1 MNGTGAV
8 VANRAAHAR
17 WRACSGGVTGR
28 DHRLVH
34 RDGQDGHAVVMTS
47 DVTAAIVTD
56 GCSSGRA
63 SEVGAR
69 LGARW
74 LAELIT
80 REANVVEHDEQREQ
94 AAVSFAARVTSALI
108 ERVEIVARSLS
119 RSGELDAAVATE
131 MLLFGFLAAAVV
143 RDDFAIVFGVGDGFA
158 WVDGEA
164 TVIDPGPENAPVY
177 AAYGLFGRAIEPR
190 ILHVSPASA
199 VGTIAVG
206 TDGVLPLLED
216 REAFGALV
224 RDERLPFN
232 PSLLRK
238 RLLVLSDRALFWDD
252 ASLGLVVR
260 NGAER

>member
-1 MNGTGAV
+1 
-8 VANRAAHAR
+8 
-17 WRACSGGVTGR
+17 
-28 DHRLVH
+28 
-34 RDGQDGHAVVMTS
+34 MTS

-56 GCSSGRA
+56 GCSSGKA

-80 REANVVEHDEQREQ
+80 REAGVVGQRHERRERHEAE
-94 AAVSFAARVTSALI
+94 AAAGIESEAASFAARVTSALVD
-108 ERVEIVARSLS
+108 RVEIVARSLS
-119 RSGELDAAVATE
+119 RTGELDAGVATD

-158 WVDGEA
+158 WIDSEA

-199 VGTIAVG
+199 VRTIAVG

-232 PSLLRK
+232 PSLLKK
-238 RLLVLSDRALFWDD
+238 RLLVLSDRGLFWDD

>member
-1 MNGTGAV
+1 
-8 VANRAAHAR
+8 
-17 WRACSGGVTGR
+17 
-28 DHRLVH
+28 
-34 RDGQDGHAVVMTS
+34 MTS

-56 GCSSGRA
+56 GCSSGKA

-80 REANVVEHDEQREQ
+80 REASAERREHEPHEAEAE
-94 AAVSFAARVTSALI
+94 AASFAARVTSALVDRI
-108 ERVEIVARSLS
+108 EIVARSLS
-119 RSGELDAAVATE
+119 QTGELDAAVATE
-131 MLLFGFLAAAVV
+131 MLLFGFLAAAIV